1 MRRTAFRFIG
11 IILPV
16 LISCETNEHRPTLLD
31 SMPEGYDVYLTF
43 NPEEIGMEEVLSGLA
58 DGIYPLGENLVE
70 VEDILGF
77 TPLDWNGW
85 VNALALGIDGEIG
98 LIIDFD
104 RNDIVLIAVYMSSDS
119 TAVVEQFYTR
129 ITEHADDSEILFTE
143 SGGYTIA
150 VIAHSSTVLEQ
161 FEESLGNRID
171 SDESFN
177 RFREKSSSD
186 LAAAELFVRLSEFS
200 EQDDIESLLITCSKD
215 GTILKLNLLALITG
229 DDAIRYS
236 SIIASE
242 PNGDDVNIP
251 SDISGALRIS
261 FDMETLKSF
270 ILSEGLNREF
280 EPGMEMFGF
289 GSVEE
294 LLDAFSGD
302 TYFALNL
309 ENDEYAGV
317 LEYGL
322 TTTGAV
328 DQMLSKIYNL
338 FMMSGGYDL
347 SSFDFQ
353 GSTCYGIKGYLA
365 DGIDATEFGVFDDM
379 FVIAGGF
386 TLQDVAEGIS
396 FENYIASSG
405 LGMENSGGLMLVADV
420 EPIAAIMGYNRQLN
434 QVIDFGN
441 IGYIALSVDVNDGL
455 IVMNAALDTGE
466 DNPFFVISNAL
477 VLAGSRML
485 LPEPGHSTQQ
495 DTLSMKADPA
505 F

>member
-1 MRRTAFRFIG
+1 MRRTAIGFIG

-16 LISCETNEHRPTLLD
+16 LISCETMEHRPTLLD
-31 SMPEGYDVYLTF
+31 SMPAGYDVYLTF
-43 NPEEIGMEEVLSGLA
+43 NPEEIGMEEVLSDLT
-58 DGIYPLGENLVE
+58 DEISPLRENLVE

-85 VNALALGIDGEIG
+85 VDALALDPEGEIG
-98 LIIDFD
+98 LIIDFN
-104 RNDIVLIAVYMSSDS
+104 RNDVVLIAIYMSSS
-119 TAVVEQFYTR
+119 NTAVVEQYFIR
-129 ITEHADDSEILFTE
+129 ITEHADDSEILITE

-161 FEESLGNRID
+161 FEESLGIGID

-186 LAAAELFVRLSEFS
+186 LAAAELFVRLGEFS
-200 EQDDIESLLITCSKD
+200 GQDDIESLLITCSTD
-215 GTILKLNLLALITG
+215 ETILKLNLLVLITG

-261 FDMETLKSF
+261 FDMETLRSF

-322 TTTGAV
+322 TATDAV
-328 DQMLSKIYNL
+328 DQMLSKIYSL

-379 FVIAGGF
+379 FVIACGF

-405 LGMENSGGLMLVADV
+405 LRMENSGGLMLVADM
-420 EPIAAIMGYNRQLN
+420 EPIAAIMGLNSQLN
-434 QVIDFGN
+434 QEIDFGN
-441 IGYIALSVDVNDGL
+441 IGYIVLSAGVNDGL
-455 IVMNAALDTGE
+455 LVMNAALDTGE
-466 DNPFFVISNAL
+466 ENPFLIISD
-477 VLAGSRML
+477 VLISAGSRML

-495 DTLSMKADPA
+495 DTLSMKADPP